1 MDEDKTL
8 IAICGIGIILTF
20 LIIYLRSNSTFF
32 LICITLGIMTLI
44 YGFFSED
51 STVKVTVSYV
61 LAMFCVIVVQWFLV
75 IYIFYNS
82 LYIGDFY
89 LSLIIALLSTMYI
102 VNQIRNKYFKSTEI
116 ITLKDNKKLKLVFIG
131 LIIIIGSLAGFD
143 VYCDPIFLYGI
154 TLGLMVSI
162 FGFYHNGK
170 KVKVS
175 WTYAIIMIF
184 LLILQ
189 FSVLFYYIT
198 QFSVGEWTFTMTL
211 SLNIALFLSIQL
223 YVK

>member
-89 LSLIIALLSTMYI
+89 LSLIIALLSTIYI
-102 VNQIRNKYFKSTEI
+102 
-116 ITLKDNKKLKLVFIG
+116 
-131 LIIIIGSLAGFD
+131 
-143 VYCDPIFLYGI
+143 
-154 TLGLMVSI
+154 
-162 FGFYHNGK
+162 
-170 KVKVS
+170 
-175 WTYAIIMIF
+175 
-184 LLILQ
+184 LLIR
-189 FSVLFYYIT
+189 SVTNILNP
-198 QFSVGEWTFTMTL
+198 L
-211 SLNIALFLSIQL
+211 KSLR
-223 YVK
+223 